1 MKAPN
6 KVVKRKMTVKNI
18 SEDVSV
24 EINENVA
31 LVEFKRPPLNF
42 FDIALI
48 ENLDKAFKFVENETP
63 CRAIVLVSDG
73 KAFCAG
79 ANFSSEEGDSQSVLG
94 EQGKQN
100 PLYAA
105 GLKLFDCKLPVIAAI
120 QGAAIGG
127 GLGLALVADFRV
139 ACKESKFSANFVRLG
154 IHPGFGLTH
163 TLPALIGQQ
172 KASLM
177 FYTGRRIDGEEALEW
192 GLADIFCEQSKVRE
206 EAILLAREI
215 AEGAPLAIRSIKET
229 LRMGLH
235 DTLLKQTDRENH
247 EQAWQKNTDDFKEGI
262 RSVAERRSGNFTGK

>member
-1 MKAPN
+1 MTFKKQELRTDMN
-6 KVVKRKMTVKNI
+6 VKSI

-24 EINENVA
+24 EINKHVA
-31 LVEFKRPPLNF
+31 IVEFSRPPLNF

-48 ENLDKAFKFVENETP
+48 ENLHKAFSFVENESD
-63 CRAIVLVSDG
+63 CRAIVLASEG

-94 EQGKQN
+94 EKGKQN

-105 GLKLFDCKLPVIAAI
+105 GIKLFASKLPVIAAI

-139 ACKESKFSANFVRLG
+139 ACKESKFSANFVKLG
-154 IHPGFGLTH
+154 LHPGFGLTH
-163 TLPALIGQQ
+163 TLPTLIGQQ
-172 KASLM
+172 KAALM

-192 GLADIFCEQSKVRE
+192 GLADVLCEKSQVRA
-206 EAILLAREI
+206 EAIKLASEI

-229 LRMGLH
+229 LKTGLH
-235 DTLLKQTDRENH
+235 ETLLAQTDRENH
-247 EQAWQKNTDDFKEGI
+247 EQAWQKNTEDFKEGI
-262 RSVAERRSGNFTGK
+262 RSVAERRSGNFIGK